1 MVRINLFG
9 ITVPPPQKKNNKAI
23 VAGLFQFKNDN
34 KAICSTII
42 HRRFLVTHLCSQL
55 ENKLKVIKDTGF
67 R

>member
-9 ITVPPPQKKNNKAI
+9 ITVPPPPKKNNKAI

-42 HRRFLVTHLCSQL
+42 HRRFLVTHLCS
-55 ENKLKVIKDTGF
+55 
-67 R
+67 